1 MFAANYGC
9 NECVANLIDYGA
21 DINARTM
28 SGNTALVY
36 AETNSHPDTLDLL
49 KRAQRAKQAV

>member
-1 MFAANYGC
+1 
-9 NECVANLIDYGA
+9 
-21 DINARTM
+21 M